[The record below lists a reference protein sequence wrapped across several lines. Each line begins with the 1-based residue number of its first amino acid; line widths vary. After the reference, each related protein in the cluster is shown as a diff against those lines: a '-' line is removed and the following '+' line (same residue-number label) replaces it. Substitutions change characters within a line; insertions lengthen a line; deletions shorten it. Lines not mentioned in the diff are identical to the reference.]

1 MGSTQHEGVDDD
13 DDDEGEPERFNI
25 AAVHGGG
32 EDNAGRR
39 DDNAIGDLKAEHLLE
54 KIIEDHPFSPT
65 FFFIPHIYK

>member
-39 DDNAIGDLKAEHLLE
+39 DDNAIGVAAERVFHVSSLTLGYWR
-54 KIIEDHPFSPT
+54 DWAL
-65 FFFIPHIYK
+65 